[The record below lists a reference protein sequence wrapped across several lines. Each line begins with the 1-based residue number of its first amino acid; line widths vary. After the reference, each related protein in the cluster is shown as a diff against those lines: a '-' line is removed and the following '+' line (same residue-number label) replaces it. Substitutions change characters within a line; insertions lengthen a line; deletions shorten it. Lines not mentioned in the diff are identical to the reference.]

1 MIDLFTRRLR
11 NINVETELLEA
22 LDWSEEDL
30 QSLGK
35 LLSSSFEDKVAI
47 LEIKNSVEE
56 IYGVH
61 VWKIIERQIKIELD
75 FIRNIPEA

>member
-35 LLSSSFEDKVAI
+35 LLSSLFEDKVAI

>member
-35 LLSSSFEDKVAI
+35 LLSSLFEDKVAI

-61 VWKIIERQIKIELD
+61 VWKIIERQMKIELD

>member
-35 LLSSSFEDKVAI
+35 LLSSLFEDKVAI

-61 VWKIIERQIKIELD
+61 VWKIIERQMKIELD
-75 FIRNIPEA
+75 YIRNIPEA